1 MKQDIREYSS
11 EELSLN
17 FMNEESLYDV
27 LQSTDFDNVV
37 ETANMFFIYTDEQL
51 EDLEE
56 TWQNEQD
63 END

>member
-1 MKQDIREYSS
+1 MPKEVITQQSN

-17 FMNEESLYDV
+17 FLHDEGLYDV
-27 LQSTDFDNVV
+27 LQSTDFNNVV

-63 END
+63 E